1 MEGRSRIKPFFVAKA
16 GCVAQLDSLQNCR
29 TSLGCM
35 FTHRVIIIS
44 SAMNATSP
52 SKKRSSEYCYD
63 IVE

>member
-35 FTHRVIIIS
+35 FTHRVIIGHLIS
-44 SAMNATSP
+44 NECHITV
-52 SKKRSSEYCYD
+52 KET
-63 IVE
+63 